1 MGNMKALVPIVIS
14 LVIAVAGSYFIYQW
28 IQTQTAPTEVI
39 RVESDAVPV
48 LVAKSDIGWGTRLN
62 AEMVTTAPYFK
73 EALPPNHLTKFE
85 EVDGRIVISPIRRGE
100 PVLKHRLAPQDIQT
114 GGISAILKD
123 GHRAIAVKGDK
134 VIGISGFIKP
144 GDKVDVLVSVKKDP
158 NSDTE
163 ITKIVLQNI
172 LVLATGTQVEEGA
185 DRKPY
190 EVDVYTLEVTPDQAE
205 KLTLAATEGKI
216 QLALRGLIDSEEV
229 LTTGATIASTLARVN
244 QAPQAKNPQANP
256 APARKWVP
264 RQKSHTVEII
274 KGTSVSSQKFD
285 M

>member
-1 MGNMKALVPIVIS
+1 MGNMKAVVPIVIS
-14 LVIAVAGSYFIYQW
+14 LVIAIAGSFLIYQW
-28 IQTQTAPTEVI
+28 IQTQTAPTEVV

-48 LVAKSDIGWGTRLN
+48 LVAKTDIGWGTRLN

-73 EALPPNHLTKFE
+73 EALPPNYLTKFE
-85 EVDGRIVISPIRRGE
+85 EVSGRVVISPIRSGE
-100 PVLKHRLAPQDIQT
+100 PVVKHRLAPQDIQT

-144 GDKVDVLVSVKKDP
+144 GDKVDVLVSVN
-158 NSDTE
+158 NSDTGTE

-190 EVDVYTLEVTPDQAE
+190 EVDVYTLEVTPDQSE
-205 KLTLAATEGKI
+205 RLTLAATEGKI

-229 LTTGATIASTLARVN
+229 QTTGATVASTLALSNPRPQPEKTGGTPQSVRRV
-244 QAPQAKNPQANP
+244 
-256 APARKWVP
+256 VP
-264 RQKSHTVEII
+264 RKSHTVEII
-274 KGTSVSSQKFD
+274 KGTTVSDQKFD

>member
-1 MGNMKALVPIVIS
+1 MGNMKAVVPIVIS
-14 LVIAVAGSYFIYQW
+14 LVIAIAGSFFIYQW
-28 IQTQTAPTEVI
+28 IQTQTAPTETV
-39 RVESDAVPV
+39 RMETDAVPV
-48 LVAKSDIGWGTRLN
+48 LVAKADIGWGTRLN

-73 EALPPNHLTKFE
+73 EALPPNYLTKFE
-85 EVDGRIVISPIRRGE
+85 DVAGRIVITPIRSGE

-123 GHRAIAVKGDK
+123 GHRAVAVKGDK

-144 GDKVDVLVSVKKDP
+144 GDKVDVLVSVKNTD
-158 NSDTE
+158 NDTE

-190 EVDVYTLEVTPDQAE
+190 EVDVYTLEVTPDQSE
-205 KLTLAATEGKI
+205 RLTLAATEGKI

-229 LTTGATIASTLARVN
+229 LTRGATIASTLAGVT
-244 QAPQAKNPQANP
+244 QAPQAKTPQANP

>member
-1 MGNMKALVPIVIS
+1 MGNMKAVVPIVIS
-14 LVIAVAGSYFIYQW
+14 LVIAIAGSFFIYQW
-28 IQTQTAPTEVI
+28 IQTQTAPTETV
-39 RVESDAVPV
+39 RMEADAVPV
-48 LVAKSDIGWGTRLN
+48 LVAKSDIGWGTKLN

-73 EALPPNHLTKFE
+73 EALPPNYLTKLE
-85 EVDGRIVISPIRRGE
+85 DVAGRIVITPIRSGE

-144 GDKVDVLVSVKKDP
+144 GDKVDVLVSVKNTD
-158 NSDTE
+158 NDTE

-190 EVDVYTLEVTPDQAE
+190 EVDVYTLEVTPDQSE
-205 KLTLAATEGKI
+205 RLTLAATEGKI

-229 LTTGATIASTLARVN
+229 QTTGATVSSTLALSNPR
-244 QAPQAKNPQANP
+244 PQPEKTGGTPR
-256 APARKWVP
+256 PARRWAPK
-264 RQKSHTVEII
+264 KHTVEII
-274 KGTSVSSQKFD
+274 KGTTVSSQKFD